1 MEQKSQKSKDTN
13 INKNFLEDE
22 KDQEKENINKIEFK
36 QEKSS
41 LNTKVT

>member
-1 MEQKSQKSKDTN
+1 MEQKSQISKDTN
-13 INKNFLEDE
+13 INKNYIEDE

-36 QEKSS
+36 QDKSS